1 MSRNNKPKPDD
12 RSDNVEKIEFNIG
25 KTIQNME
32 LADEMIHKTDDE
44 RMKRAL
50 QEKNKRREE
59 ALTGMREEIRDEAKD
74 KKTAIDKCTDYFDT
88 QSSVYLQKI
97 KDKPFHSR
105 FVFYSAALFTSRG
118 CSWNS
123 RSSVLLKS

>member
-50 QEKNKRREE
+50 QEKNKRRDE

-74 KKTAIDKCTDYFDT
+74 KENGY
-88 QSSVYLQKI
+88 
-97 KDKPFHSR
+97 R
-105 FVFYSAALFTSRG
+105 
-118 CSWNS
+118 
-123 RSSVLLKS
+123 

>member
-32 LADEMIHKTDDE
+32 LAEEMIHKTDDE

-50 QEKNKRREE
+50 QEKNKRRDE

-74 KKTAIDKCTDYFDT
+74 KKNGY
-88 QSSVYLQKI
+88 
-97 KDKPFHSR
+97 R
-105 FVFYSAALFTSRG
+105 
-118 CSWNS
+118 
-123 RSSVLLKS
+123 